1 MLLCVAASGMGEG
14 ILGWWQLQHFGTATT
29 KNTKEKEGLHFLDVD
44 RKGKLTSEMDLKWRR
59 RASLTSLSKCPTGVI
74 FENKRDTPLQLR
86 V

>member
-1 MLLCVAASGMGEG
+1 MCGAASGMGEG
-14 ILGWWQLQHFGTATT
+14 ILSWWQLQHFGTATT
-29 KNTKEKEGLHFLDVD
+29 KNTKKKEGLHFLDVD